1 MAFFTKV
8 HYVGLDEGK
17 KMANFAQVHYTTK
30 LKQNLQPSIHTRFIS
45 LNTKSGSG
53 EEIGLSFS
61 LTNSGE
67 RVLEGF

>member
-1 MAFFTKV
+1 MV
-8 HYVGLDEGK
+8 
-17 KMANFAQVHYTTK
+17 NFNKFIYDNVKLVVLTWLLK

-45 LNTKSGSG
+45 FNTKSGSG

-67 RVLEGF
+67 RVLE